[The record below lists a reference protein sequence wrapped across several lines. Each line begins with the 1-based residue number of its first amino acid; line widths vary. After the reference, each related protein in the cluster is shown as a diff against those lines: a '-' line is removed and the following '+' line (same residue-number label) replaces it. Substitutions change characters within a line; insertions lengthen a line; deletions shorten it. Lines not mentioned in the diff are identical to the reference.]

1 MRQIYAF
8 NFEEK
13 KKFSTFEI
21 LYFHTF
27 VRLKVANT
35 KNTLP
40 PHFSVFLY
48 D

>member
-8 NFEEK
+8 NFEEFF
-13 KKFSTFEI
+13 FSTFEI
-21 LYFHTF
+21 LYFYTF